1 MTVKIVTDSVADLP
15 SQVVKELD
23 ITVISILV
31 RWGEE
36 LYRDGIDREHC
47 SIFHSLGNDSPAHS
61 FTRSIMCNCRA
72 RNRYCLVRWHKR
84 NFGRIAVNGGRHSA
98 PAVKVLPLIAPRKEY
113 LAGKHLQ
120 PTMA

>member
-36 LYRDGIDREHC
+36 LYRDGIDLTAEQFYSPEGQSSTGLPVGEC
-47 SIFHSLGNDSPAHS
+47 SDGD
-61 FTRSIMCNCRA
+61 M
-72 RNRYCLVRWHKR
+72 RW
-84 NFGRIAVNGGRHSA
+84 
-98 PAVKVLPLIAPRKEY
+98 
-113 LAGKHLQ
+113 
-120 PTMA
+120 